1 MTSLRIHLRRS
12 LGFTALLGL
21 LSCAVLGRSQAAP
34 ETANIRPKQ
43 ACTFGGPIYCSP
55 RDLNPAPLKTVPN
68 VGHLLGS
75 GIVVTDPTFGNPIA
89 RVTDWDTEGSVG
101 RNDEFMVDCGGSAE
115 INFMSADDTKFYT
128 CDGGT
133 GMALFTFNPTT
144 LKASRMYVAQFPNTH
159 GARIT
164 TNSSSGEWSFTQ
176 ADVLYDM
183 ETGNYQAGTPI
194 IKYYDFTSL
203 SKPPSPQTLYDFSQ
217 GPNCV
222 PSSAGNTHWITD
234 VTVSKDDQTFS
245 TSFSLTGGQGTG
257 VWVVVWNRSQGCRWL
272 NTQTGQVGGD
282 WGPAGTINLTDR
294 FSIHNAR
301 LSKDGNCVKIGFQSC
316 ISACAAGIQNYLWQI
331 ATNTLTA
338 CAIANNCLGHTA
350 LGYSHMVNS
359 PTTPSQQSQLIR
371 LVSNLD
377 NQTQVW
383 TNGPPSH
390 IPWDNHQTWENVNAA
405 DNYPYL
411 SSSDTGVPIVY
422 AWDNEIDGFS
432 TDGSGTV
439 YRFAH
444 TFSSGQSPFFG
455 SASAIGSVSADGKFF
470 AWSSDW
476 YGTLGSTTGGKTC
489 TLNSNCR
496 SDVFIVALQ

>member
-1 MTSLRIHLRRS
+1 MIRRMHHRY
-12 LGFTALLGL
+12 LAALLGL
-21 LSCAVLGRSQAAP
+21 FSCAIPAWSQTAP
-34 ETANIRPKQ
+34 ETAIVRRKQ
-43 ACTFGGPIYCSP
+43 SCNAGGPIYCSP
-55 RDLNPAPLKTVPN
+55 TDLNPAPLTTVPN

-75 GIVVTDPTFGNPIA
+75 GIVVTDPTFANPIA
-89 RVTDWDTEGSVG
+89 RVTDWDTEGTAG
-101 RNDEFMVDCGGSAE
+101 RNDNFAVDCGGSAE

-128 CDGGT
+128 CDAGT
-133 GMALFTFNPTT
+133 GMDLFTFDTAT
-144 LKASRMYVAQFPNTH
+144 LKASRMYVAHFPNTH

-176 ADVLYDM
+176 ADILYDM

-194 IKYYDFTSL
+194 IKYYDLSSL
-203 SKPPSPQTLYDFSQ
+203 TKPPRPQTLYDFSQ
-217 GPNCV
+217 SPNCV

-257 VWVVVWNRSQGCRWL
+257 VWVVVWNRTQGCRWL

-301 LSKDGNCVKIGFQSC
+301 LSKDGNWVKIGFQSC
-316 ISACAAGIQNYLWQI
+316 ISTCAAGIQNYLWQI
-331 ATNTLTA
+331 ATNNLTA
-338 CAIANNCLGHTA
+338 CAIVNNCLGHTA
-350 LGYSHMVNS
+350 LGYTHMVNS
-359 PTTPSQQSQLIR
+359 PTTPTQQSQLIR
-371 LVSNLD
+371 PLSNIN

-390 IPWDNHQTWENVNAA
+390 IPWDNHQSWENVNAA

-422 AWDNEIDGFS
+422 AWDNEVDGFA
-432 TDGSGTV
+432 TDGSGV
-439 YRFAH
+439 VFRFAH
-444 TFSSGQSPFFG
+444 TFSSGQSTFFS
-455 SASAIGSVSADGKFF
+455 SASAIGSVSADGKYF

-476 YGTLGSTTGGKTC
+476 YGTLGSTTGDKTC
-489 TLNSNCR
+489 TLDSNCR